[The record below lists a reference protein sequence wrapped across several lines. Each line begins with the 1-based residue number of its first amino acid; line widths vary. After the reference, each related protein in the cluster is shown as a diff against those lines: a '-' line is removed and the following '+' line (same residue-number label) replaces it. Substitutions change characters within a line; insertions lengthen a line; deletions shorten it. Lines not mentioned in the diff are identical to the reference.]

1 MNKRLTITLPEVEK
15 KALRDLA
22 EREYRDTQAQAALII
37 RTELERQRLLKTET
51 APMQNTSVSKRKIKF
66 DTG

>member
-1 MNKRLTITLPEVEK
+1 MNKRLTLTLPEVEK

-37 RTELERQRLLKTET
+37 RTELERRGLLKTET
-51 APMQNTSVSKRKIKF
+51 APMQNTSVIQKE
-66 DTG
+66 D

>member
-37 RTELERQRLLKTET
+37 RTELERRGLLKTET
-51 APMQNTSVSKRKIKF
+51 APMQNTSVIQKE
-66 DTG
+66 D